1 MFKHLTRFSLGAAKQ
16 LRLLRRAHLRGDWK
30 TPCTRLPN
38 LFAGYALYELTK

>member
-1 MFKHLTRFSLGAAKQ
+1 VDFEAFCAAKQ